1 MVFRGHK
8 DCVHKGGG
16 GFRWPR
22 MCFRTMASH
31 SALGASLGA
40 RASIH
45 SGLVTN
51 AREHLFRFLQIAN
64 DFDTSQCS
72 EFGSPVDFFFYI
84 ARSSANFNA
93 FPLHIS
99 VPG

>member
-1 MVFRGHK
+1 MVRASQASIHSRFARVWVGTQDGLRGHK

-16 GFRWPR
+16 FRWPQL
-22 MCFRTMASH
+22 CLRTMASP

-45 SGLVTN
+45 SGVVTN
-51 AREHLFRFLQIAN
+51 ARENLFRFLQIAN

-72 EFGSPVDFFFYI
+72 EFAFET
-84 ARSSANFNA
+84 AR
-93 FPLHIS
+93 
-99 VPG
+99 